1 MIKFISPNGDSRR
14 SLIDDRIAVL
24 EHLRAARKALGE
36 TVPHGRNYVGD
47 EAGYHADRDA
57 FNDRALRIEEL
68 ITIIEVEAEAI
79 LNLPGR
85 P

>member
-1 MIKFISPNGDSRR
+1 MIKFISGNGDSRR

-36 TVPHGRNYVGD
+36 TAPHGRNYIGD
-47 EAGYHADRDA
+47 EAGYHFDREIWS
-57 FNDRALRIEEL
+57 DRALRIEEL
-68 ITIIEVEAEAI
+68 IAVIEVEAEAI
-79 LNLPGR
+79 MNLPGR